1 MHAAIKKSAPTALL
15 LLAAATLTGCVVAPA
30 QPYSGGEYYSGSEYY
45 AEPAPVYV
53 APRYY
58 YGGSRWT
65 YWHRN
70 HWRGHGN
77 HWH

>member
-1 MHAAIKKSAPTALL
+1 MHASLKKAIPFALL
-15 LLAAATLTGCVVAPA
+15 MLAAATLAGCVVAPP
-30 QPYSGGEYYSGSEYY
+30 QPYSSGEYY

-58 YGGSRWT
+58 YGGSRWS

-70 HWRGHGN
+70 RWHGHGN

>member
-1 MHAAIKKSAPTALL
+1 MHASLKIMTP
-15 LLAAATLTGCVVAPA
+15 LAALVLAAITLTGCVVAPA
-30 QPYSGGEYYSGSEYY
+30 QPYSGGEYY

-58 YGGSRWT
+58 YGGSRWG

-70 HWRGHGN
+70 RWHGHGN

>member
-1 MHAAIKKSAPTALL
+1 MYASLKIMTPLAALVLAAI
-15 LLAAATLTGCVVAPA
+15 TLTGCVVAPA
-30 QPYSGGEYYSGSEYY
+30 QPYSGGEYY
-45 AEPAPVYV
+45 AEPAPVYA

-58 YGGSRWT
+58 YGGSRWS

-70 HWRGHGN
+70 RWHGHGN